1 MMMDLLNAFRYF
13 IDKENLFSRSDK
25 LLLAVSGGADSI
37 VLCELCQQ
45 AGFDF
50 VIAHCN
56 FQLRKAESLRDED
69 FVRQLAGKYGKEV
82 FVRRF
87 ETQQYAA
94 ERKIS
99 IQVAARELRYA
110 WFHELIDSSTA
121 RYILTA
127 HHLDDNI
134 ETLLMNFFK
143 GTGISG
149 LRGILPKQGKL
160 LRPLLFAGKDEL
172 KQFAVSNNLSWMED
186 SSNESDKYTRNYFRH
201 RVIPLVQT
209 QYPEAIHNL
218 ADNIQ
223 RFRDIEQLYCQSV
236 ELHTGRLLEPR
247 GDEIHIPVLKLKKTQ
262 PLSTI
267 IYEISKKFGFLPQ
280 QVKDIIGLLD
290 SESGKYIQSPTHR
303 ILKNRNWLIISP
315 HPPAGQTTNI
325 LIESPEQKVV
335 YENGEISFQMLP
347 VEIEGEVPVI
357 PNRVSRNSNRIAL
370 LDASV
375 IQFPLLLRKWRQGD
389 YFYPLGMDKKKKLG
403 RFFIDNKLSL
413 PDKEKVWVLEMN
425 KKIIWVVGTGI
436 DRIDHRF
443 RITAGTRQLLKIES
457 RLA

>member
-1 MMMDLLNAFRYF
+1 
-13 IDKENLFSRSDK
+13 
-25 LLLAVSGGADSI
+25 
-37 VLCELCQQ
+37 
-45 AGFDF
+45 
-50 VIAHCN
+50 
-56 FQLRKAESLRDED
+56 
-69 FVRQLAGKYGKEV
+69 
-82 FVRRF
+82 
-87 ETQQYAA
+87 
-94 ERKIS
+94 
-99 IQVAARELRYA
+99 
-110 WFHELIDSSTA
+110 
-121 RYILTA
+121 
-127 HHLDDNI
+127 
-134 ETLLMNFFK
+134 
-143 GTGISG
+143 
-149 LRGILPKQGKL
+149 
-160 LRPLLFAGKDEL
+160 
-172 KQFAVSNNLSWMED
+172 
-186 SSNESDKYTRNYFRH
+186 
-201 RVIPLVQT
+201 VQT

-236 ELHTGRLLEPR
+236 ELHTGKLLEPR

-280 QVKDIIGLLD
+280 QVKDIISLLD

-335 YENGEISFQMLP
+335 YENGEISFQLLP
-347 VEIEGEVPVI
+347 VEIEGEVPGI

-436 DRIDHRF
+436 DRIDQRF

>member
-13 IDKENLFSRSDK
+13 IDKENLFSHGDK
-25 LLLAVSGGADSI
+25 LLLAVSGGVDSV

-87 ETQQYAA
+87 ETERYAA
-94 ERKIS
+94 EKKIS

-172 KQFAVSNNLSWMED
+172 RQFAVDNNLSWMED
-186 SSNESDKYTRNYFRH
+186 SSNQSDKYTRNYFRH

-209 QYPEAIHNL
+209 LYPEAIHNL

-236 ELHTGRLLEPR
+236 ELHTG
-247 GDEIHIPVLKLKKTQ
+247 KL
-262 PLSTI
+262 
-267 IYEISKKFGFLPQ
+267 
-280 QVKDIIGLLD
+280 
-290 SESGKYIQSPTHR
+290 
-303 ILKNRNWLIISP
+303 
-315 HPPAGQTTNI
+315 
-325 LIESPEQKVV
+325 
-335 YENGEISFQMLP
+335 
-347 VEIEGEVPVI
+347 
-357 PNRVSRNSNRIAL
+357 
-370 LDASV
+370 
-375 IQFPLLLRKWRQGD
+375 
-389 YFYPLGMDKKKKLG
+389 
-403 RFFIDNKLSL
+403 
-413 PDKEKVWVLEMN
+413 
-425 KKIIWVVGTGI
+425 
-436 DRIDHRF
+436 
-443 RITAGTRQLLKIES
+443 
-457 RLA
+457 